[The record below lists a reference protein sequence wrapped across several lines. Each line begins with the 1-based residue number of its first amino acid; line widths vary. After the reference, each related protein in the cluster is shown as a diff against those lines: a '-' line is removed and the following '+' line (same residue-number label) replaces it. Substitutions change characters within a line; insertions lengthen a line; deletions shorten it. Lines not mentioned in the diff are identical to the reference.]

1 MSQRAEITFNGYVIK
16 NQNAWFAEERQ
27 LYLDID
33 PNWNLDPSPPDGLKL
48 ASDAETFA
56 NLDEL
61 GQRAYN
67 SKDPNKAKGIDL
79 DTICALTGPI
89 RSQGTPSNVQLTL
102 TGVAGTVIIAGKL
115 VESTVDGSQWS
126 IDTTVTIGVGG
137 TVSVTATCTTNGAT
151 VASIG
156 TITRIVDT
164 VGGWQKV
171 TNPTVATLGTN
182 RQNDSSL
189 RLERA
194 KAVSRPGN
202 AQVDNVLGEIFA
214 VEGVRRAIV
223 LENDTDTD
231 NFYGNGLPKNSIAP
245 IVDGGTNEDIAL
257 AIFRKKNPGCKLH
270 ASGTPVTVPDVF
282 DLYESNKK
290 DITFSRPTYVDM
302 VLSITIQND
311 GTLPNDTD
319 ERVKQAIID
328 YSAGDLVAAECG
340 FNVLGFDIGEE
351 VPVSRMY
358 TPINQVIGVFGN
370 SYITA
375 LTVNTL
381 TTGQVPIAF
390 NELSRWDVSN
400 ITVIIND

>member
-1 MSQRAEITFNGYVIK
+1 MAEITFNGYVIK
-16 NQNAWFAEERQ
+16 NQNTWFDEERQ

-33 PNWNLDPSPPDGLKL
+33 PNWNLDPSTPDGLKL
-48 ASDAETFA
+48 ASDAEIFA

-67 SKDPNKAKGIDL
+67 SKDPNKAKDVDL
-79 DTICALTGPI
+79 NVICSLTGTI
-89 RSQGTPSNVQLTL
+89 RSQGTPSNVELTL
-102 TGVAGTVIIAGKL
+102 TGVAGTVILAGKL
-115 VESTVDGSQWS
+115 VESVVDGSQWS
-126 IDTTVTIGVGG
+126 IDSNVTIGVGG
-137 TVSVTATCTTNGAT
+137 TVAATATCTTNGAT

-202 AQVDNVLGEIFA
+202 AQVDNMLGEIFA

-223 LENDTDTD
+223 LENDTGVTDT
-231 NFYGNGLPKNSIAP
+231 NGLPEHSVAP
-245 IVDGGTNEDIAL
+245 IVDGGVNEDIAK

-270 ASGTPVTVPDVF
+270 AAGTSVTVPDVF
-282 DLYESNKK
+282 DIYPSNAR
-290 DITFSRPTYVDM
+290 DITFSRPNYVDM
-302 VLSITIQND
+302 IINVTIQND

-328 YSAGDLVAAECG
+328 YSSGELVAAECG

-381 TTGQVPIAF
+381 TTGQVSIAF
-390 NELSRWDVSN
+390 NELSRWDLSN

>member
-1 MSQRAEITFNGYVIK
+1 MAEITFNGYVIK
-16 NQNAWFAEERQ
+16 NQNTWFAEERQ

-33 PNWNLDPSPPDGLKL
+33 PNWNLDPSTPDGLKL
-48 ASDAETFA
+48 ASDAEIFA

-67 SKDPNKAKGIDL
+67 SKDPNKAKDVDL
-79 DTICALTGPI
+79 NVICSLTGTI
-89 RSQGTPSNVQLTL
+89 RSQGTPSNVELTL
-102 TGVAGTVIIAGKL
+102 TGVAGTVILAGKL
-115 VESTVDGSQWS
+115 VESVVDGSQWS
-126 IDTTVTIGVGG
+126 IDSNVTIGVGG
-137 TVSVTATCTTNGAT
+137 TVAATATCTTNGAT

-202 AQVDNVLGEIFA
+202 AQVDNMLGEIFA

-223 LENDTDTD
+223 LENDTSVTD
-231 NFYGNGLPKNSIAP
+231 ANGLPEHSVAP
-245 IVDGGTNEDIAL
+245 IVDGGTNEDIAK

-270 ASGTPVTVPDVF
+270 AAGTSVTVPGVF
-282 DLYESNKK
+282 DIYPSNAR
-290 DITFSRPTYVDM
+290 DITFSRPNYVDM
-302 VLSITIQND
+302 IVSVTIQND
-311 GTLPNDTD
+311 GTLPNDAA

-328 YSAGDLVAAECG
+328 YSSGELVAAECG

-358 TPINQVIGVFGN
+358 TPVNQVIGVFGN

-381 TTGQVPIAF
+381 TSGQVPIAF
-390 NELSRWDVSN
+390 NELSRWDLSN

>member
-1 MSQRAEITFNGYVIK
+1 MAEITFNGYVIK

-27 LYLDID
+27 MYLDID
-33 PNWNLDPSPPDGLKL
+33 PNWNLDPSTPDGLKL
-48 ASDAETFA
+48 ASDAEIFA

-67 SKDPNKAKGIDL
+67 SKDPNKAKGVDL
-79 DTICALTGPI
+79 NTICALTGTI

-115 VESTVDGSQWS
+115 VESTVDGSQWAT
-126 IDTTVTIGVGG
+126 DTSVTIGAGG
-137 TVSVTATCTTNGAT
+137 TASVTATCTVNGAT
-151 VASIG
+151 AASIG
-156 TITRIVDT
+156 TITRIVNT

-202 AQVDNVLGEIFA
+202 NQVDNMLGEIFA
-214 VEGVRRAIV
+214 ISGVRRAIV
-223 LENDTDTD
+223 LENDTGTD
-231 NFYGNGLPKNSIAP
+231 NFYGNGLPKNSVAP
-245 IVDGGTNEDIAL
+245 IVDGGTDEDVAL

-282 DLYESNKK
+282 DLYPSNARN
-290 DITFSRPTYVDM
+290 ITFSRPTYIDM
-302 VLSITIQND
+302 VINVTIQND
-311 GTLPNDTD
+311 GSLPNDAD
-319 ERVKQAIID
+319 ERIKQAIID
-328 YSAGDLVAAECG
+328 YSAGELVAAECG

-351 VPVSRMY
+351 VPISRMY
-358 TPINQVIGVFGN
+358 TPVNQVIGVFGN
-370 SYITA
+370 SYITS

-390 NELSRWDVSN
+390 NELSRWDTSN
-400 ITVIIND
+400 ITVVINA

>member
-1 MSQRAEITFNGYVIK
+1 MAEITFNGYVIK
-16 NQNAWFAEERQ
+16 NQNTWFDEERQ

-33 PNWNLDPSPPDGLKL
+33 PNWNLDPSTPDGLKL
-48 ASDAETFA
+48 ASDAEIFA

-67 SKDPNKAKGIDL
+67 SKDPNKAKGVDL
-79 DTICALTGPI
+79 NTICSLTGTI
-89 RSQGTPSNVQLTL
+89 RSQGTPSNVELTI
-102 TGVAGTVIIAGKL
+102 TGVAGTVILAGKL
-115 VESTVDGSQWS
+115 VESVVDGSQWS
-126 IDTTVTIGVGG
+126 IDSNVTIGVGG
-137 TVSVTATCTTNGAT
+137 TVAATATCTTNGAT

-202 AQVDNVLGEIFA
+202 AQVDNMLGEIFA

-223 LENDTDTD
+223 LENDTGVTD
-231 NFYGNGLPKNSIAP
+231 VNGLPEHSVAP
-245 IVDGGTNEDIAL
+245 IVDGGTNEDVAK

-270 ASGTPVTVPDVF
+270 AAGTSVTVSDVF
-282 DLYESNKK
+282 DIYPSNAR
-290 DITFSRPTYVDM
+290 DITFSRPNYVDM
-302 VLSITIQND
+302 VIQVTIQND
-311 GTLPNDTD
+311 GTLPNDAA

-328 YSAGDLVAAECG
+328 YSSGELVAAECG

-390 NELSRWDVSN
+390 NELSRWDLSN
-400 ITVIIND
+400 ITVIING

>member
-1 MSQRAEITFNGYVIK
+1 MAEITFNGYVIK

-33 PNWNLDPSPPDGLKL
+33 PNWNLDPSTPDGLKL
-48 ASDAETFA
+48 ASDAEIFA

-67 SKDPNKAKGIDL
+67 SKDPNKAKDVDL
-79 DTICALTGPI
+79 NTICALTGTV

-102 TGVAGTVIIAGKL
+102 TGVAGTVILAGKL

-189 RLERA
+189 RVERRRSVA
-194 KAVSRPGN
+194 RPGSN
-202 AQVDNVLGEIFA
+202 QIDSLIGELFA
-214 VEGVRRAIV
+214 VDGVRRV
-223 LENDTDTD
+223 RVYENFTNFTDA
-231 NFYGNGLPKNSIAP
+231 NGLPPHSEAP
-245 IVDGGTNEDIAL
+245 IVDGGADADIAK
-257 AIFRKKNPGCKLH
+257 AIFIKKNPGCDLYP
-270 ASGTPVTVPDVF
+270 AGTSVTVPDVY
-282 DLYESNKK
+282 DRYINNAT
-290 DITFSRPTYVDM
+290 DITFSRPIYVDM
-302 VLSITIQND
+302 ILVINITDD
-311 GTLPNDTD
+311 GSLPVDVED
-319 ERVKQAIID
+319 LIKAAIIE
-328 YSAGDLVAAECG
+328 YTQGSLIESEVG
-340 FNVLGFDIGEE
+340 FNPTGFDIGDD
-351 VPVSRMY
+351 VPIRRLD
-358 TPINQVIGVFGN
+358 TPINQVIGQYGN
-370 SYITA
+370 SYIDTI
-375 LTVNTL
+375 TVN
-381 TTGQVPIAF
+381 GSSSGVVSIAF
-390 NELSRWDVSN
+390 NELTRWSEDN
-400 ITVIIND
+400 ITVNVS

>member
-1 MSQRAEITFNGYVIK
+1 MAEITFNGYVIK
-16 NQNAWFAEERQ
+16 NQNTWFAEERQ

-33 PNWNLDPSPPDGLKL
+33 PNWNLDPSTPDGLKL
-48 ASDAETFA
+48 ASDAEIFA

-67 SKDPNKAKGIDL
+67 SKDPNKAKDVDL
-79 DTICALTGPI
+79 NVICSLTGTI
-89 RSQGTPSNVQLTL
+89 RSQGTPSNVELTL
-102 TGVAGTVIIAGKL
+102 TGVAGTVILSGKL
-115 VESTVDGSQWS
+115 VESVVDGSQWS
-126 IDTTVTIGVGG
+126 IDSNVTIGVGG
-137 TVSVTATCTTNGAT
+137 TVAATATCTTNGAT

-202 AQVDNVLGEIFA
+202 AQVDNMLGEIFA

-223 LENDTDTD
+223 LENDTGVTD
-231 NFYGNGLPKNSIAP
+231 ANGLPEHSVAP
-245 IVDGGTNEDIAL
+245 IVDGGTNEDIAK

-270 ASGTPVTVPDVF
+270 AAGTSVTVPDVF
-282 DLYESNKK
+282 DIYPSNSR
-290 DITFSRPTYVDM
+290 DITFSRPNYVDM
-302 VLSITIQND
+302 IVSVTIQND

-328 YSAGDLVAAECG
+328 YSSGELVAAECG

-358 TPINQVIGVFGN
+358 TPVNQIIGVFGN

-381 TTGQVPIAF
+381 TSGQVPIAL
-390 NELSRWDVSN
+390 NELSRWDLSN

>member
-1 MSQRAEITFNGYVIK
+1 MAEITFNGYVIK
-16 NQNAWFAEERQ
+16 NQNTWFAEERQ

-33 PNWNLDPSPPDGLKL
+33 PNWNLDPSTPDGLKL
-48 ASDAETFA
+48 ASDAEIFA

-67 SKDPNKAKGIDL
+67 SKDPNKAKDVDL
-79 DTICALTGPI
+79 NVICSLTGTI
-89 RSQGTPSNVQLTL
+89 RSQGTPSNVELTL
-102 TGVAGTVIIAGKL
+102 TGVAGTVILAGKL
-115 VESTVDGSQWS
+115 VESVVDGSQWS
-126 IDTTVTIGVGG
+126 IDSNVTIGVGG
-137 TVSVTATCTTNGAT
+137 TVAATATCTTNGAT

-202 AQVDNVLGEIFA
+202 AQVDNMLGEIFA

-223 LENDTDTD
+223 LENDTGVTDT
-231 NFYGNGLPKNSIAP
+231 NGLPEHSVAP
-245 IVDGGTNEDIAL
+245 IVDGGVNEDIAK

-270 ASGTPVTVPDVF
+270 AAGTSVTVPDVF
-282 DLYESNKK
+282 DIYPSNAR
-290 DITFSRPTYVDM
+290 DITFSRPNYVDM
-302 VLSITIQND
+302 IINVTIQND

-328 YSAGDLVAAECG
+328 YSSGELVAAECG

-381 TTGQVPIAF
+381 TTGQVSIAF
-390 NELSRWDVSN
+390 NELSRWDLSN

>member
-1 MSQRAEITFNGYVIK
+1 MAEITFNGYVIK
-16 NQNAWFAEERQ
+16 NQNTWFAEERQ

-33 PNWNLDPSPPDGLKL
+33 PNWNLDPSTPDGLKL
-48 ASDAETFA
+48 ASDAEIFA

-67 SKDPNKAKGIDL
+67 SKDPNKAKDVDL
-79 DTICALTGPI
+79 NIVSSLTGTI
-89 RSQGTPSNVQLTL
+89 RSQGTPSNVELTL
-102 TGVAGTVIIAGKL
+102 TGVAGTVILAGKL
-115 VESTVDGSQWS
+115 VESVVDGSQWS
-126 IDTTVTIGVGG
+126 IDSNVTIGVGG
-137 TVSVTATCTTNGAT
+137 TVSATATCTTNGAT
-151 VASIG
+151 AASIG

-171 TNPTVATLGTN
+171 TNPTVATIGTN

-202 AQVDNVLGEIFA
+202 AQVDNMLGEIFA
-214 VEGVRRAIV
+214 IEGVRRAIV
-223 LENDTDTD
+223 LENDTDVTD
-231 NFYGNGLPKNSIAP
+231 ANGLPEHSIAP
-245 IVDGGTNEDIAL
+245 IVDGGSNEDIAK

-270 ASGTPVTVPDVF
+270 AAGTSVTVSNVF
-282 DLYESNKK
+282 DLYPSNAR
-290 DITFSRPTYVDM
+290 DITFSRPNYVDM
-302 VLSITIQND
+302 TISVTIQND
-311 GTLPNDTD
+311 GTLPNDTAD
-319 ERVKQAIID
+319 RVKQAIVD
-328 YSAGDLVAAECG
+328 YSAGELVAAECG

-381 TTGQVPIAF
+381 TSGQVPIAF

-400 ITVIIND
+400 VTVIIND